1 MTIYDYVD
9 RSLVLTAAEVRKL
22 PPGTKIVRHCIG
34 SNGTYTHYKMIVVNT
49 FCGKQLTG
57 PHRRPTLQLL
67 PISDD
72 SDALCYTAR

>member
-9 RSLVLTAAEVRKL
+9 RALVLTAAEVRKL
-22 PPGTKIVRHCIG
+22 PPGTKVVRHHI
-34 SNGTYTHYKMIVVNT
+34 SPSGTYTRYKMSVVNA
-49 FCGKQLTG
+49 FGGKLLTG
-57 PHRRPTLQLL
+57 PLGRPLQML